1 MENQENDKGTNEISR
16 IPSPSSVSSIHS
28 VRPLEWDSGADIGY
42 QCKVSSSLSTVERMA
57 LVRGTVNLLETCQPP
72 TTTKTFSPPLAHS
85 SPFLSNV
92 HAPRRSSTEGEKPV
106 KRLVD
111 YTICDDDSFRRVSS
125 SCKSL
130 DDLRRPVRKT
140 DSSLACKCAS
150 RSSNNVVTPKS
161 SCHLSASS
169 VVTILGS
176 GKYSNKAIQV
186 NEGSLTK
193 PSSESG
199 STSTSGI
206 RSSIISTDNPTYTI
220 EGDKIQSVN
229 TSDESYNCP
238 SRSHTTN
245 RSQSNGNSSDKGSF
259 EYVRGSVYDVRD
271 GSRKSNLISD
281 SDVDTLCSE
290 VVDGVELV
298 TKYVNNLRLSNKSRV
313 IRKIVLAL
321 ASNLN
326 RANSSESSNLVNNG
340 DGKSGN
346 QAGKPAYTNDLG
358 L

>member
-1 MENQENDKGTNEISR
+1 MENLEDDKGACEISR

-42 QCKVSSSLSTVERMA
+42 RCKESSSLSTVERMA

-72 TTTKTFSPPLAHS
+72 TTKTFSPPLAHS
-85 SPFLSNV
+85 TPFISNV
-92 HAPRRSSTEGEKPV
+92 HAPGRSSTQGAKPA

-111 YTICDDDSFRRVSS
+111 YSICDDSFRRVSG

-130 DDLRRPVRKT
+130 DDLRRVVRKT
-140 DSSLACKCAS
+140 ESLACKCAS
-150 RSSNNVVTPKS
+150 SNNVATSKS
-161 SCHLSASS
+161 SSHLSASS
-169 VVTILGS
+169 LVTILGS
-176 GKYSNKAIQV
+176 EKYSNKAVQV
-186 NEGSLTK
+186 NERSLTK
-193 PSSESG
+193 PSSKSG
-199 STSTSGI
+199 SVSSSGV
-206 RSSIISTDNPTYTI
+206 RSSIISSDHPTYTI
-220 EGDKIQSVN
+220 DKIQSVN

-238 SRSHTTN
+238 SHSRTT
-245 RSQSNGNSSDKGSF
+245 RSQSNGTSSDKGSF

-271 GSRKSNLISD
+271 GSRRSNPISN

-298 TKYVNNLRLSNKSRV
+298 TNYVNNLRLSNKSKV

-326 RANSSESSNLVNNG
+326 RPESSAGSNPVDNEHRR
-340 DGKSGN
+340 SEN
-346 QAGKPAYTNDLG
+346 QSEKNTYSNELGRKDLIFDM